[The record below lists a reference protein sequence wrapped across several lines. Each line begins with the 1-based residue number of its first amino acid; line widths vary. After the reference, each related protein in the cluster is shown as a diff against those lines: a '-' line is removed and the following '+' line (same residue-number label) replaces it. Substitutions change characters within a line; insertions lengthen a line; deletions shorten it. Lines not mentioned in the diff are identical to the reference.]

1 MDPWHAPQRH
11 ATVKSVMP
19 SSSDIP
25 LCVYV
30 DSAGRHELSAAVDE
44 LTLTY
49 DVVDSGPDRRRRVL
63 SRHFASLRSARA
75 WATAYRDAIQPR
87 LRCGS

>member
-1 MDPWHAPQRH
+1 MDPWHAPPWH
-11 ATVKSVMP
+11 ATVKSDMP

-30 DSAGRHELSAAVDE
+30 DSGGRHQLSAAVDE

>member
-1 MDPWHAPQRH
+1 MACTELASHREER
-11 ATVKSVMP
+11 MP
-19 SSSDIP
+19 SASDIP

-30 DSAGRHELSAAVDE
+30 DSSGHHQLSAAVDE

-49 DVVDSGPDRRRRVL
+49 DVVDSGSDRRRRVL

-87 LRCGS
+87 LRRGS

>member
-1 MDPWHAPQRH
+1 
-11 ATVKSVMP
+11 MP

-30 DSAGRHELSAAVDE
+30 DCDGRHQLSAAVDE

-49 DVVDSGPDRRRRVL
+49 AVVDSGPDRRRRVL
-63 SRHFASLRSARA
+63 SRDFASLRSARA
-75 WATAYRDAIQPR
+75 WATAYQDAIQPR
-87 LRCGS
+87 LRCAS